1 MTYLAFYRYSYT
13 FSGFAGYGST
23 VNLYSAASFA
33 VLGGTTVTNTGG
45 SVIVGDV
52 GSYPGAE
59 GSLAA
64 ATVRGVNYGSSGV
77 SATAQAD
84 LLRVYSDITAR
95 AFSPASTSIG
105 SDLTSTMLSP
115 GVYVSSGQY
124 LTLSGTLVFDARGDL
139 NAIFVL
145 IAPGTGYLA

>member
-1 MTYLAFYRYSYT
+1 
-13 FSGFAGYGST
+13 
-23 VNLYSAASFA
+23 VNLYLAASFA

-64 ATVRGVNYGSSGV
+64 ATVRGVNYGSS
-77 SATAQAD
+77 AYPP
-84 LLRVYSDITAR
+84 LRKLTSFAFYWISLAL
-95 AFSPASTSIG
+95 AFSPASTSIA
-105 SDLTSTMLSP
+105 SDLTSVTLYP
-115 GVYVSSGQY
+115 GVYAQLWAVSDAWWHAS
-124 LTLSGTLVFDARGDL
+124 VFDARGDL